1 MHDSAELALRAAQ
14 LGGTHA
20 TGAPLHTIIGHWLT
34 YVASTPAAATT
45 WLSVVCAA
53 LTAGLVVLLIS
64 EWVARPWL
72 AAAGGLVFA
81 LLPPI
86 WINAVITE
94 LYAPSL
100 LLVSGA
106 LLALRRWEAGDGGGL
121 PLTAMVLL
129 GLALGAHFANA
140 LLLPVLLLLVLAVSR
155 KLSTALLCGLLML
168 GAIAL
173 VAAANVWLAL
183 RLPPLSEH
191 LPLSAGGLWLY
202 MTGAE
207 HQARVA
213 SGGAFYMSRVAEHLA
228 IVAGNFVFVG
238 LPFIALGWWRMW
250 RATRRFATAL
260 TGTVVIWFGYF
271 TLFGSGDYFVMIG
284 PVYLLCAVWL
294 ALGVAD
300 IAERWSGA
308 IPLSLQGVA
317 PAAALA
323 VFAAAALLLQWQER
337 RNFAQSAA
345 VQTYVDDALAAW
357 PDNAV
362 VIARWNEFTAL
373 RYAQVVDQ
381 ARGDVSLLLPARTA
395 RHYEHGIVSDY
406 FDYVSAVMCE
416 RPVVTNK
423 LTAEIE
429 AGFAVTDVPGT
440 RSWLQLQPPARC
452 Q

>member
-1 MHDSAELALRAAQ
+1 
-14 LGGTHA
+14 
-20 TGAPLHTIIGHWLT
+20 
-34 YVASTPAAATT
+34 
-45 WLSVVCAA
+45 
-53 LTAGLVVLLIS
+53 
-64 EWVARPWL
+64 
-72 AAAGGLVFA
+72 
-81 LLPPI
+81 
-86 WINAVITE
+86 AVITE